1 MSISRRALLGAA
13 ASAAGLLALP
23 HAREAGASPDP
34 ARERIRQRNL
44 PNVPL
49 VTHEGEPVRF
59 YDDLVKDRVVAINMI
74 YTSCKTSC
82 PLTMA
87 NLVRVQKLLGE
98 RMGRDIFMYSI
109 TLDPKVDS
117 VEVLGDY
124 AKGFETGK
132 GWKLLTGKP
141 GDIQNLRRRL
151 GFLGSNRETDL
162 DKDFHTG
169 TVRYGNEPARGL
181 GMGAGRGRAGEDH
194 GVPSFRASVQARRVA
209 CGAQLHAFAEPAR
222 ARSVRQRAQA
232 PLGPARELAV
242 LVSAFNSG
250 EGGVRFTTF
259 AASRKV
265 SYFAGV
271 RSPKC
276 ARQKSLTTTASVDE
290 LSVL

>member
-1 MSISRRALLGAA
+1 MSISRRALLAAA

-59 YDDLVKDRVVAINMI
+59 YDDLVKDRVVAIHMI

-87 NLVRVQKLLGE
+87 NLVRVHKLLAQ
-98 RMGRDIFMYSI
+98 RVGRDIFMYSI

-117 VEVLGDY
+117 VEVLRDY
-124 AKGFETGK
+124 AKGFEVGT

-151 GFLGSNRETDL
+151 GFLGADRETDL

-169 TVRYGNEPARGL
+169 TVRYGNEPLVFWGWVPGVAEPESIAECL
-181 GMGAGRGRAGEDH
+181 LFAQASKPGE
-194 GVPSFRASVQARRVA
+194 VRVA
-209 CGAQLHAFAEPAR
+209 P
-222 ARSVRQRAQA
+222 
-232 PLGPARELAV
+232 
-242 LVSAFNSG
+242 N
-250 EGGVRFTTF
+250 FT
-259 AASRKV
+259 
-265 SYFAGV
+265 
-271 RSPKC
+271 RSPSRPAPAESDSDQGHEHKHH
-276 ARQKSLTTTASVDE
+276 
-290 LSVL
+290 

>member
-23 HAREAGASPDP
+23 CAREAGASPDP

-59 YDDLVKDRVVAINMI
+59 YDDLVKDRVVAIHMI

-87 NLVRVQKLLGE
+87 NLVRVHKLLGE
-98 RMGRDIFMYSI
+98 RMGRDILMYSI
-109 TLDPKVDS
+109 TLDPEVDS
-117 VEVLGDY
+117 VEVLRDY
-124 AKGFETGK
+124 ANGFEVGK

-141 GDIQNLRRRL
+141 ADIQNLRRGL

-169 TVRYGNEPARGL
+169 TVRYGNEPVAVWGWVPGVTEPEKITECL
-181 GMGAGRGRAGEDH
+181 LFAHASKPGE
-194 GVPSFRASVQARRVA
+194 VRVAPSF
-209 CGAQLHAFAEPAR
+209 
-222 ARSVRQRAQA
+222 
-232 PLGPARELAV
+232 
-242 LVSAFNSG
+242 
-250 EGGVRFTTF
+250 T
-259 AASRKV
+259 
-265 SYFAGV
+265 
-271 RSPKC
+271 RSPSRPAPAQSDGEHKHH
-276 ARQKSLTTTASVDE
+276 
-290 LSVL
+290 

>member
-1 MSISRRALLGAA
+1 MSISRRALLAAA

-98 RMGRDIFMYSI
+98 RTGRDIFMYSI

-117 VEVLGDY
+117 VEVLRDY

-162 DKDFHTG
+162 EKDFHTG
-169 TVRYGNEPARGL
+169 TVRYGNEPLVIWGWVPGVAEPESIAQCL
-181 GMGAGRGRAGEDH
+181 LFAQASKPGE
-194 GVPSFRASVQARRVA
+194 VRVA
-209 CGAQLHAFAEPAR
+209 P
-222 ARSVRQRAQA
+222 
-232 PLGPARELAV
+232 
-242 LVSAFNSG
+242 N
-250 EGGVRFTTF
+250 FT
-259 AASRKV
+259 
-265 SYFAGV
+265 
-271 RSPKC
+271 RSPSRPAPAQSDSEHKHH
-276 ARQKSLTTTASVDE
+276 
-290 LSVL
+290 